1 MRKILISLIL
11 LVSVSLQ
18 AQHKPFQFGF
28 KVGANLGWFNSNE
41 DNYVNKGVQFGG
53 AWGFVADIYMMEN
66 YSFTTGFDMVFLN
79 GKMEYHDAITL
90 QANNQLTPG
99 VMTRKYKTK
108 YIEVPLVFTMK
119 TNEIKGL
126 RYYGQI
132 GFGLGFRLSAK
143 GEDSFLP
150 ESSYP
155 VETQNH
161 DVTGDT
167 RFTRE
172 SLILGAGVE
181 IPLHGDT
188 YLRTGLKYDNA
199 FLNILKGNNGANPE
213 EKNSAR
219 NHFLELNLA
228 IIF

>member
-28 KVGANLGWFNSNE
+28 KAGANLGWFNSNE

-143 GEDSFLP
+143 GDDSFLP
-150 ESSYP
+150 DNSDL